1 MCIWILNSALSG
13 KVVIG
18 KYNNASIFFSDVTV
32 LFSDGSAN
40 IEVVDFDELIGKT
53 LVCALA
59 QTKSTSAAV
68 VTSCRIASS
77 SIEVKCSNLSGSA
90 FTGNAA
96 VTLLMV
102 VV

>member
-1 MCIWILNSALSG
+1 MI
-13 KVVIG
+13 IG
-18 KYNNASIFFSDVTV
+18 KYNNASIIFSDVTIQ
-32 LFSDGSAN
+32 FSNGSAN

-53 LVCALA
+53 LVGVLA
-59 QTKSTSAAV
+59 QTKSTSASV
-68 VTSCRIASS
+68 ITSCRITDSS
-77 SIEVKCSNLSGSA
+77 NIEVKCSNLSGSA

>member
-1 MCIWILNSALSG
+1 M
-13 KVVIG
+13 VIG

-68 VTSCRIASS
+68 VSSCRIACS